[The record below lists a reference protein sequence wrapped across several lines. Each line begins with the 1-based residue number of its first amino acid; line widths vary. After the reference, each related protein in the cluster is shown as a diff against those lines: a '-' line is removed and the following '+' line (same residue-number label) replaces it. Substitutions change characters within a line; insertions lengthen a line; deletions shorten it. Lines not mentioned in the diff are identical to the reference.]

1 MEIEKDSVIPFLDLL
16 VFKTPNRIHTS
27 VYRKKMNSDLY
38 IHWSFFAPNKCKW
51 GTIKAL
57 VHRA

>member
-1 MEIEKDSVIPFLDLL
+1 MEIEKDSVIPFLDVL

-38 IHWSFFAPNKCKW
+38 IHWSFFAPNKCK
-51 GTIKAL
+51 
-57 VHRA
+57 